1 MAKIVYILDTSVPAT
16 DPRAPL
22 ILSEGNVVVIPF
34 PLLEELDG
42 LKSSSRD
49 IAPYAR
55 QAIRVL
61 DDLRSRGDLSKGVA
75 TPGGGVVIVD
85 SKYATPSDLI
95 IQPNTP
101 DNIIICTA
109 YKWLQ
114 HVRRR
119 QSQQPKPSRPPQ
131 QRRQKGET
139 RKRDIV
145 DLILDRFPATDVRV
159 VSRDFNLRVK
169 AASCGITAEDYQHDK
184 AVRSEDEI
192 YSGMATI
199 PIAAGNFK
207 EFSRLLCQNGPAGTT
222 LEDFDGLVAVPKLFP
237 NQCCVFETDD
247 NRNVLAVY
255 KDDNAAPRFVHV
267 PKPQQQS
274 GRGISPRN
282 TEQAFALALLRD
294 PSITLVTL
302 SGIAGGGKTLMALLA
317 GIEAISET
325 GPQNGL
331 LVYRPNTEIGEKMG
345 FLPGSLDEKFEP
357 WKRPVI
363 DALELL
369 ANGAELAPKDSGKS
383 KKLFNVEAYLKQKI
397 SIEPINYIQGRS
409 LHGKYVIVDETQNL
423 RPGDVTAVI
432 TRIGKGAKIVLTGDI
447 KQIANDYLDAASNGL
462 THVIQNMCGERL
474 FGHITLRES
483 ERSELAELAAR
494 RL

>member
-1 MAKIVYILDTSVPAT
+1 MKIVYILDTSVPVT
-16 DPRAPL
+16 EPRAPL

-34 PLLEELDG
+34 PLLEELDD

-49 IAPYAR
+49 VAPYAR

-61 DDLRSRGDLSKGVA
+61 DSLRSRGDLSKGVA

-85 SKYATPSDLI
+85 SKYVTPSDLI

-101 DNIIICTA
+101 DNVIICTA

-119 QSQQPKPSRPPQ
+119 QSQQPRPSRPPQ
-131 QRRQKGET
+131 QRRQKGEA

-145 DLILDRFPATDVRV
+145 DLILDRFPATDVRI

-184 AVRSEDEI
+184 AVKSEDEI
-192 YSGMATI
+192 YSGIIQIPVAT
-199 PIAAGNFK
+199 GNFK
-207 EFSRLLCQNGPAGTT
+207 EFSRLLCASGPAGTT

-237 NQCCVFETDD
+237 NQCCIFETEGG
-247 NRNVLAVY
+247 RNALAIY
-255 KDDNAAPRFVHV
+255 KDDDTTSRFVHV
-267 PKPQQQS
+267 PKSQQQN
-274 GRGISPRN
+274 GRGILPRN
-282 TEQAFALALLRD
+282 NEQAFAFALLRD

-302 SGIAGGGKTLMALLA
+302 LGIAGSGKTLMALLA
-317 GIEAISET
+317 GIKAISPEEGGQQT
-325 GPQNGL
+325 SIQ
-331 LVYRPNTEIGEKMG
+331 VYRPNVEIGEKMG

-369 ANGAELAPKDSGKS
+369 ANGAELTSKDSKS
-383 KKLFNVEAYLKQKI
+383 KKIFNVDSYLKQKI
-397 SIEPINYIQGRS
+397 NIEPINYIQGRS
-409 LHGKYVIVDETQNL
+409 LHGKYIIVDETQNL
-423 RPGDVTAVI
+423 RPSDVTAVI

-447 KQIANDYLDAASNGL
+447 KQVANDYLDAASNGL
-462 THVIQNMCGERL
+462 THVIQNMRGERI
-474 FGHITLRES
+474 FGHITLQKS
-483 ERSELAELAAR
+483 ERSELAEIAAK